1 MRTKRKIRSGI
12 LTLIMA
18 MTVSMAVPAAAEAAG
33 PKKLQ
38 KVTLKIGGMDMT
50 KQTYSVSKGKTAA
63 IKAVGKPASAKKAV
77 SYKSSNTKVVAV
89 SKKGK
94 VTAKRKGTAQ
104 ISVTV
109 KGKNG
114 GKKTAWLKIRVT
126 AAGKEISPIS
136 SAPSASCD
144 HDWKFISGEDA
155 EQAPVY
161 LIRAKE
167 YNVCKHCGYIGTYQ
181 EVASHCFIFGGF
193 WENVPL
199 GPEVK
204 RQDWICTD
212 LYKCKKCGKEKTEQ
226 YTETGDT
233 VTVYYE
239 NSRLNWEVIN
249 NEMGRVRCPGCG
261 EVSALEWISRDGG
274 KCICGREL
282 HYTEDDIFYPWTLSK
297 AYPESEDEHY
307 REIDKEG
314 NIVILK

>member
-1 MRTKRKIRSGI
+1 MRAKRKIQLGI
-12 LTLIMA
+12 LTLITA
-18 MTVSMAVPAAAEAAG
+18 MTVSMAVPAAAEAAD

-38 KVTLKIGGMDMT
+38 KVTLKIGGMDLT

-77 SYKSSNTKVVAV
+77 SYKSSNTKVAAV

-94 VTAKRKGTAQ
+94 VTAKRKGTAK

-109 KGKNG
+109 KAKNG
-114 GKKTAWLKIRVT
+114 RKKTAWLKIKVIT
-126 AAGKEISPIS
+126 TGKEGLP
-136 SAPSASCD
+136 APSVSCD
-144 HDWKFISGEDA
+144 HDWKFISGEDI
-155 EQAPVY
+155 EQGPVY

-167 YNVCKHCGYIGTYQ
+167 YNVCIHCGYIGTYQ
-181 EVASHCFIFGGF
+181 EVAGHCLIFGGS

-204 RQDWICTD
+204 RQDWLCTD
-212 LYKCKKCGKEKTEQ
+212 LYRCEKCGKEKTEQ

-233 VTVYYE
+233 VTVYYK
-239 NSRLNWEVIN
+239 NSRLNWEVVN
-249 NEMGRVRCPGCG
+249 NGMGRVRCPGCG
-261 EVSALEWISRDGG
+261 EVSVLEWIGQGGG

-282 HYTEDDIFYPWTLSK
+282 HYTEDEIFYPWTLSK